1 MSPRNGS
8 ARDSGRVTILDVAH
22 RAGVSA
28 TTVSHVLSGKRLV
41 AAATRE
47 RVERAVR
54 DLGYRP
60 NHVARNLR
68 TRRSHMIAL
77 VVPDITNPFYSVLTR
92 GLADAALGD
101 DYGTYICNTDGRV
114 DRERTFI
121 DDVMD
126 RGVDGVVI
134 ASVNT
139 SADESAVP
147 VRFGTPVVCLGES
160 IDHPEVDQ
168 VRADDGDGSC
178 AATLHLL
185 SRGAE
190 RVAMIRGPEHSG
202 GSRVKGYARALTEAG
217 RDYDER
223 HTVAGDWTR
232 PGGRKAM
239 HELMRIRPRPDAVFC
254 ANDLMAIGALDAARE
269 LGLSI
274 PADVALVGFDDI
286 DAAALVSPSLTTVG
300 NPSYETGHSA
310 GELLLSR
317 MQDHYSGP
325 RRIVVLPC
333 PLVQRES
340 A

>member
-1 MSPRNGS
+1 MSQPHGP

-22 RAGVSA
+22 QAGVSA

-47 RVERAVR
+47 RVEQAVR
-54 DLGYRP
+54 ELGYRP

-68 TRRSHMIAL
+68 TRRSHMIAV

-92 GLADAALGD
+92 GLADAVLGG
-101 DYGTYICNTDGRV
+101 DYGSYVCNTDGRV

-139 SADESAVP
+139 SADQAAAP
-147 VRFGTPVVCLGES
+147 VRYGTPVVCLGES

-190 RVAMIRGPEHSG
+190 RVAMIRGPAHSG
-202 GSRVKGYARALTEAG
+202 GSRVQGYARALTEAG

-223 HTVAGDWTR
+223 YTVAGDWTR
-232 PGGRKAM
+232 PGRADGDAQAHAHPAAARRGLLRQRPDGHRGTGR
-239 HELMRIRPRPDAVFC
+239 RPRARPVDPGRR
-254 ANDLMAIGALDAARE
+254 GAGRL
-269 LGLSI
+269 
-274 PADVALVGFDDI
+274 
-286 DAAALVSPSLTTVG
+286 
-300 NPSYETGHSA
+300 
-310 GELLLSR
+310 
-317 MQDHYSGP
+317 
-325 RRIVVLPC
+325 RRHRRRRTRQPFAHDGRQ
-333 PLVQRES
+333 PLVRDRPQRRR
-340 A
+340 AAC